1 MWMAQNSLTGAWE
14 TGVELPAPT
23 DLYFI
28 LGQLT

>member
-14 TGVELPAPT
+14 TAVELPALT

-28 LGQLT
+28 FGQLT